1 MQAENPTLILDVM
14 GAERGI
20 DEVVRGAAQAAQ
32 QLSGTPTKFVLVT
45 ARVEETERAI
55 TRIMGTSPGCELELV
70 PADQTL
76 PLDFSSPVDVYR
88 SHPECS
94 IRKAMDLAKTTPYSS
109 VISPGTT
116 GLVMTAAMFT
126 LGRVRGIDRA
136 PIGTPMPTRK
146 KHMFFVDGGSVV
158 DCKARHLYQFAV
170 LAHLYVK
177 NLLHIEHP
185 SIALL
190 SNGSE
195 EYKGNLVVKEAYDLI
210 VRDHELNFVGY
221 IEGHNLFDG
230 NVDIMVC
237 DGFLGNILLKFAE
250 GASTLVSEVL
260 REEITRNPFVALLS
274 KLLLSGSFRRFKRRM
289 DYAEIGGA
297 PLLGLNGNVVIC
309 HGRSPALAFKN
320 ALLFGRD
327 LAVSGIS
334 RQVAHFFA
342 ENPELRVHLN
352 GVVPAAERRTAISDR
367 RSDCPADQ

>member
-1 MQAENPTLILDVM
+1 MQADNPTLILDVM

-20 DEVVRGAAQAAQ
+20 DEVIRGAAQAARRMAD
-32 QLSGTPTKFVLVT
+32 TPAKLVLVT
-45 ARVEETERAI
+45 AEVEATERAI
-55 TRIMGTSPGCELELV
+55 SREMGSSPGCEVEIV
-70 PADQTL
+70 EAQTL
-76 PLDFSSPVDVYR
+76 PQDFSSPVEVYR

-94 IRKAMDLAKTTPYSS
+94 IRKAMDIAKATPFSS

-146 KHMFFVDGGSVV
+146 KQMFFVDGGSVV

-177 NLLHIEHP
+177 NLAHIEHP

-195 EYKGNLVVKEAYDLI
+195 EYKGNQVVREAYELI
-210 VRDHELNFVGY
+210 ARDHDLNFVGY
-221 IEGHNLFDG
+221 VEGHNLFEGD
-230 NVDIMVC
+230 VDIMVC

-250 GASTLVSEVL
+250 GASTLITNVL
-260 REEITRNPFVALLS
+260 REEIARNPVVALLT
-274 KLLLSGSFRRFKRRM
+274 KLLLTGPFRRFKRRM
-289 DYAEIGGA
+289 DYAEFGGA

-309 HGRSPALAFKN
+309 HGRSPALAVEN
-320 ALLFGRD
+320 ALLFGRE
-327 LAVSGIS
+327 LALSGIAG
-334 RQVAHFFA
+334 QVARFIA
-342 ENPELRVHLN
+342 ENPELRVNLN
-352 GVVPAAERRTAISDR
+352 GTVPGADRRTGMEDR
-367 RSDCPADQ
+367 RTGSPDDE